1 MPDFSFDYPDD
12 PRSELER
19 KAAQLK
25 WVALAETFGYG
36 LLAFAWLVLKNDA
49 ATKVL
54 GWFHGWITVVL
65 IVMVVWIF
73 PSVDWRWYWL
83 PLSLAPVIGG
93 ILLFENIRRNGA
105 PPRPVNATPKIIVRI
120 NDHNHRHNHGNNHRH
135 RA

>member
-1 MPDFSFDYPDD
+1 MVEFADD
-12 PRSELER
+12 PSSELER

-25 WVALAETFGYG
+25 WVALAETIGYAV
-36 LLAFAWLVLKNDA
+36 LAFAWLGIDNQP

-73 PSVDWRWYWL
+73 PSIDWRWYWI

-93 ILLFENIRRNGA
+93 VLLFEKIRRDGA
-105 PPRPVNATPKIIVRI
+105 PQRIRPLRGFARFSSPNRRSSP
-120 NDHNHRHNHGNNHRH
+120 
-135 RA
+135 